1 MKQITFFRCFQAEV
15 SFIGLEHLTEK
26 MTAVASFTRVR
37 VMVDRTRV
45 WVMVDRTRVWV
56 MVDRTRVWVMVDRTL
71 PNKNK
76 ALALIFGSV

>member
-26 MTAVASFTRVR
+26 MTAVASL
-37 VMVDRTRV
+37 TRV
-45 WVMVDRTRVWV
+45 WVMVDC
-56 MVDRTRVWVMVDRTL
+56 TL